1 MHLLHEVL
9 SRVYLLHRHIRL
21 LHEEKHLLGINAM
34 HETIPI
40 RVLLLSLLLVISLL
54 MSTVVFSIE
63 TSLGAT
69 GQGNNLTQG
78 LSQNS
83 SQFVSYQDTIL
94 GIKFQYPLS
103 WKKAV
108 YYSANTSRID
118 FFAPLASQAEIF
130 PPSLV
135 ISISNTTQN
144 STLAEITKAIL
155 AKAKQSMLEFNL
167 LESNVTELAGVPA
180 QKLVYTFRSLDPS
193 VDVHFQTMNIWMIK
207 GNRIYIVSYTEST
220 SQYADYL
227 PTIEKIIGSF
237 ATLSKIAN

>member
-21 LHEEKHLLGINAM
+21 PQEEKHLLGINAM
-34 HETIPI
+34 PEIIPI
-40 RVLLLSLLLVISLL
+40 RVLLLPLLLVISLL
-54 MSTVVFSIE
+54 MSTMVLSIE

-69 GQGNNLTQG
+69 VQGNNLTQG
-78 LSQNS
+78 PSQNS
-83 SQFVSYQDTIL
+83 SQFVSYQDPIL
-94 GIKFQYPLS
+94 GIKFQYPVS

-108 YYSANTSRID
+108 HYSANTSRID
-118 FFAPLASQAEIF
+118 FFAPLASQSEIF

-155 AKAKQSMLEFNL
+155 AKAKQSVLEFNL
-167 LESNVTELAGVPA
+167 LQSNVTELAGVPA

-207 GNRIYIVSYTEST
+207 GNRIYTVSYTEST

-227 PTIEKIIGSF
+227 QTIEKIISSF